1 MTVTK
6 SGPAADT
13 AAGPSRRAKNFKSR
27 VLIPYAM
34 LAPGII
40 LFLVFMAAPIVYT
53 LVLSFQKKKVSGLG
67 LGKGSQSQVFAGLE
81 NYVSALTDPEF
92 LGSVLRVLLY
102 GLILIP
108 LMLGFALLF
117 ALLLDSRRTRAGS
130 FSRTAIFLPYAVP
143 AVISS
148 LLWGF
153 LYLPGVSPFHF
164 LARQFGVALPSL
176 LDPNLVTFAICNIAL
191 WGGVGFNM
199 IVMYTSL
206 KAVPSEIYEAAKAGR
221 LLGNPDGPAN
231 QDSHHRPVAGDDC
244 ALLDDRHAPGLRRTH
259 HPAPAWPTASRRAGP
274 RSCWSTA
281 TPSRVTTSSRRPP
294 RAS

>member
-6 SGPAADT
+6 PGPAAVK
-13 AAGPSRRAKNFKSR
+13 AAGTPGRAKNFKTR
-27 VLIPYAM
+27 VLVPYAM
-34 LAPGII
+34 LAPSII

-67 LGKGSQSQVFAGLE
+67 LGKGSQSQVFAGFE

-164 LARQFGVALPSL
+164 LAR
-176 LDPNLVTFAICNIAL
+176 
-191 WGGVGFNM
+191 
-199 IVMYTSL
+199 
-206 KAVPSEIYEAAKAGR
+206 
-221 LLGNPDGPAN
+221 
-231 QDSHHRPVAGDDC
+231 
-244 ALLDDRHAPGLRRTH
+244 
-259 HPAPAWPTASRRAGP
+259 
-274 RSCWSTA
+274 
-281 TPSRVTTSSRRPP
+281 
-294 RAS
+294 